1 MADYTLNIN
10 LNSGVSGS
18 GVISSGATSNDVKM
32 LAGEIRTVR
41 GETEAY
47 RAKFEQYVSNL
58 EAQKEAEDEE
68 ARQRSSALRAAN
80 RQKEKLIKKKKIERT
95 AAISGFALALDAGRF
110 ASFQESAIY
119 QNKAAANEISN
130 AVTTVGVAAG
140 AGAIGVNI
148 AKTAASGNYVLAAIE
163 AVAALGA
170 TVVSLSQKLEQWD
183 YNQAKNTANET
194 RSSDRLGIVIS
205 QRNRMR

>member
-10 LNSGVSGS
+10 LNGGM
-18 GVISSGATSNDVKM
+18 SGAGAVAPGVTSNDVKM
-32 LAGEIRTVR
+32 LSGEIRTVR

-47 RAKFEQYVSNL
+47 RAKFESYVNNL
-58 EAQKEAEDEE
+58 EEEKEADEE
-68 ARQRSSALRAAN
+68 ERRQRASALREAN

-95 AAISGFALALDAGRF
+95 AAISAVALTLDAGRF

-130 AVTTVGVAAG
+130 AVTTAGVAAG

-148 AKTAASGNYVLAAIE
+148 AKTAASGNYALAAIE

-170 TVVSLSQKLEQWD
+170 TVISLSQKLEQWD

>member
-10 LNSGVSGS
+10 LNSGM
-18 GVISSGATSNDVKM
+18 SGAGAVAPGVTSNDVKM
-32 LAGEIRTVR
+32 LSGEIRTVR

-47 RAKFEQYVSNL
+47 RAKFESYVNNL
-58 EAQKEAEDEE
+58 EEEKEADEE
-68 ARQRSSALRAAN
+68 ERRQRASALREAN

-95 AAISGFALALDAGRF
+95 AAISAVALTLDAGRF

-140 AGAIGVNI
+140 AGAVGVNI
-148 AKTAASGNYVLAAIE
+148 AKAAASGNYVLAAID
-163 AVAALGA
+163 AVVALGA
-170 TVVSLSQKLEQWD
+170 TVISLTQKLEQWD

>member
-10 LNSGVSGS
+10 LNGGM
-18 GVISSGATSNDVKM
+18 SGAGAVAPGVTSNDVKM
-32 LAGEIRTVR
+32 LSGEIRTVR

-47 RAKFEQYVSNL
+47 RAKFESYVNNL
-58 EAQKEAEDEE
+58 EEEKEADEE
-68 ARQRSSALRAAN
+68 ERRQRASALREAN

-95 AAISGFALALDAGRF
+95 AAISAVALTLDAGRF

-130 AVTTVGVAAG
+130 VMTTAGTTIG
-140 AGAIGVNI
+140 AGAIAVGI
-148 AKTAASGNYVLAAIE
+148 GKAAATGNYALAAIE
-163 AVAALGA
+163 AVAAIGA
-170 TVVSLSQKLEQWD
+170 TVISLTQKLEQWD

>member
-32 LAGEIRTVR
+32 LAGEIRTLR

-68 ARQRSSALRAAN
+68 ARQRSSALREAN

-95 AAISGFALALDAGRF
+95 SAISGFALALDAGRF

-130 AVTTVGVAAG
+130 AVTTAGVAAG
-140 AGAIGVNI
+140 AGAVGVNI
-148 AKTAASGNYVLAAIE
+148 AKTAASGNYALAAIE

-170 TVVSLSQKLEQWD
+170 TVISLSQKLEQWD